1 MIVPQSETLDKDL
14 FIAGLDAV
22 REIGGQELAQ
32 VLLEQ
37 AGQSRFGH
45 NELLPDRIP
54 IDQYLNFRDTALEFL
69 QESFRMTA
77 FNTGRLLARKLRAQQ
92 GKEIDKLLQAFAH
105 SKSKLPVIGQAAVL
119 AAKDN
124 PGTVRA
130 ELDDEDKLILT
141 IEDCPECRGLKE
153 ETPFCYLNQGLL
165 SEFAE
170 IFLDVRAT
178 TRETRCT
185 AMGDRFCEIEV
196 RIL

>member
-1 MIVPQSETLDKDL
+1 MAETETLDRDL

-37 AGQSRFGH
+37 AGQSRFKH

-54 IDQYLNFRDTALEFL
+54 IDQYLHFRDTALEFL

-77 FNTGRLLARKLRAQQ
+77 FNTGRLLARNLRAQR
-92 GKEIDKLLQAFAH
+92 GKEIEKLLQAFAY
-105 SKSKLPVIGQAAVL
+105 SKNKLPVIGQAAVL

-130 ELDDEDKLILT
+130 ELEDDDRLLLT
-141 IEDCPECRGLKE
+141 IENCPECRGLKE
-153 ETPFCYLNQGLL
+153 ETPFCYLNQGVL

-170 IFLDVRAT
+170 IFLDVHVT
-178 TRETRCT
+178 TRETRC
-185 AMGDRFCEIEV
+185 AALGDEFCEIEV
-196 RIL
+196 RIR